1 MSGRRR
7 VLLAWEQGRG
17 FGHTTQLAQLGR
29 RLRAAGAEV
38 AAAVRFTELSRPLV
52 EAGIRL
58 IQAPVWPDPAPRPGD
73 ALPAS
78 ATLTDTL
85 ARLGLRDPDGVAT
98 VLRGWRAILDAERPD
113 LMVCDYSPLAAVA
126 ARGRCRIMQAGTAY
140 CLPPSNLAEMPLQ
153 HDFAPPRHTDA
164 EVMGALNTALAGE
177 GMAPLERI
185 GALFA
190 GDDVFVRTFPLIDP
204 YADLRTRDA
213 EGPVLAAPIGP
224 AREDARTVFAYL
236 HPEVAG
242 RADVLAALVALGPA
256 LEIHVPRAGSL
267 ITGPLATAGAR
278 VHERPVAI
286 GAALAGSRLVLHQ
299 GSAGIASEALLA
311 GVPQFTLSLHVEHY
325 LNAEAL
331 AAAGVSRHVPLF
343 DPAARLAGESLRAM
357 YADEDALMLARAA
370 GEMHRALMTPDPL
383 EVLTARTLALL

>member
-7 VLLAWEQGRG
+7 VLLTWEQGRG

-38 AAAVRFTELSRPLV
+38 AAAVRFPELSRPLA

-58 IQAPVWPDPAPRPGD
+58 VQAPAWPDPAPRPGD

-85 ARLGLRDPDGVAT
+85 ARLGLRDPDSIAA

-126 ARGRCRIMQAGTAY
+126 ARGRCPVMQCGTAY
-140 CLPPSNLAEMPLQ
+140 CLPPSDLAEMPVQ
-153 HDFAPPRHTDA
+153 HDFAAPRHSNA
-164 EVMGALNTALAGE
+164 EVMAALNTALERQGLP
-177 GMAPLERI
+177 PLERI

-190 GDDVFVRTFPLIDP
+190 GDDVFVRSFPLLDP
-204 YADLRTRDA
+204 YADLRTREA
-213 EGPVLAAPIGP
+213 EGPVLSAPIGP

-236 HPEVAG
+236 HLEVAG
-242 RADVLAALVALGPA
+242 RADVLAELVALGPA

-267 ITGPLATAGAR
+267 ITGPLKAAGAR

-286 GAALAGSRLVLHQ
+286 GAALATSRLVVHQ
-299 GSAGIASEALLA
+299 GSAGIAAEALLA

-343 DPAARLAGESLRAM
+343 DPAARLAGESLRGI
-357 YADEDALMLARAA
+357 YADADALLLARAA